1 MLSSAEIS
9 QAIEEGEILVGLEV
23 YSSHPIYA
31 YARVD
36 SGASM
41 SSIDYR
47 LVSMIMD
54 YSDDTIIYTDKTK
67 VVKSSLGKE
76 ERGVVL
82 TTFTWADSAFE
93 LEMNSADRSKVSCPI
108 LLGRD
113 WLGTN

>member
-1 MLSSAEIS
+1 MLSSVEIGR
-9 QAIEEGEILVGLEV
+9 AVEEGEVLVALEV
-23 YSSHPIYA
+23 FPNHPLYV

-41 SSIDYR
+41 SSIDFR
-47 LVSMIMD
+47 LVSMIVD

-67 VVKSSLGKE
+67 VVKSALGKE
-76 ERGVVL
+76 ERSVVV
-82 TTFTWADSAFE
+82 TTFTWGDSTFE

>member
-1 MLSSAEIS
+1 MLSSVEIS
-9 QAIEEGEILVGLEV
+9 QAIKEGEILVRLDIDLP
-23 YSSHPIYA
+23 HPIYA

-41 SSIDYR
+41 SSIDYV
-47 LVSMIMD
+47 LVSLITEC
-54 YSDDTIIYTDKTK
+54 SDETVVYTDKTK
-67 VVKSSLGKE
+67 VVKSALGKE
-76 ERGVVL
+76 ERSVVV
-82 TTFTWADSAFE
+82 TTFTWGDSTFE

>member
-1 MLSSAEIS
+1 ME
-9 QAIEEGEILVGLEV
+9 QAIEEVEILFRLDIGIH
-23 YSSHPIYA
+23 HPIYV

-41 SSIDYR
+41 SSIDYV
-47 LVSMIMD
+47 LVSLITECGED
-54 YSDDTIIYTDKTK
+54 AVIYTDRTK
-67 VVKSSLGKE
+67 VIKSSLGKE
-76 ERGVVL
+76 ERSVVL
-82 TTFTWADSAFE
+82 TTFTWGDSVFE

>member
-1 MLSSAEIS
+1 MLSSDEIA
-9 QAIEEGEILVGLEV
+9 QAIEEGEILVRLDIGIH
-23 YSSHPIYA
+23 HPIYV

-41 SSIDYR
+41 SSIDYV
-47 LVSMIMD
+47 LVSLITECGED
-54 YSDDTIIYTDKTK
+54 AVIYTERTK
-67 VVKSSLGKE
+67 VIKSSLGKE
-76 ERGVVL
+76 ERSVVL
-82 TTFTWADSAFE
+82 ATFTWGDSTFE

>member
-1 MLSSAEIS
+1 MLSSTEIGV
-9 QAIEEGEILVGLEV
+9 AIKEGELLVSIDAGQA
-23 YSSHPIYA
+23 HPIYM

-47 LVSMIMD
+47 MISLIQEG
-54 YSDDTIIYTDKTK
+54 SDESIVYTDKTK
-67 VVKSSLGKE
+67 IIKSSLGKE
-76 ERGVVL
+76 ERSVVV
-82 TTFTWADSAFE
+82 TTFTWGDSEFE
-93 LEMNSADRSKVSCPI
+93 IEMNSADRSKVSCPI

>member
-1 MLSSAEIS
+1 MLTSLEIAKAV
-9 QAIEEGEILVGLEV
+9 QEGELLVALEV
-23 YSSHPIYA
+23 FANHPMYV

-41 SSIDYR
+41 SSIDYK

-76 ERGVVL
+76 ERGVVV
-82 TTFTWADSAFE
+82 TTFTWNDSEFV

>member
-1 MLSSAEIS
+1 
-9 QAIEEGEILVGLEV
+9 
-23 YSSHPIYA
+23 
-31 YARVD
+31 
-36 SGASM
+36 M

-76 ERGVVL
+76 ERSVL
-82 TTFTWADSAFE
+82 TTFTWGDSVFE

-108 LLGRD
+108 LLEEIGWVRIN
-113 WLGTN
+113 LSLCLFPISSRMYSKVSVSILCL

>member
-1 MLSSAEIS
+1 MLSSTEIAV
-9 QAIEEGEILVGLEV
+9 AIKEGEILVSIDAGQA
-23 YSSHPIYA
+23 HPIYV

-47 LVSMIMD
+47 LVSLIQEGSED
-54 YSDDTIIYTDKTK
+54 SITYTDKTK
-67 VVKSSLGKE
+67 IIKSSLGKE
-76 ERGVVL
+76 ERSVVI
-82 TTFTWADSAFE
+82 TTFTWGDSEFE
-93 LEMNSADRSKVSCPI
+93 IEMNSADRSKVSCPI